1 MQVTLSEENIL
12 PPFFLSKLVN
22 NNTNLNLNIASY
34 FLNILAPPD
43 VLTWFTTGAPI
54 TKTIKRLGLTKHHR
68 KKVERT
74 WHMVN
79 WCK

>member
-1 MQVTLSEENIL
+1 MIL
-12 PPFFLSKLVN
+12 LEQNRPQPKHLSKLEN

-43 VLTWFTTGAPI
+43 VMTRFTTGDPRK
-54 TKTIKRLGLTKHHR
+54 KTIKHLGITKHHR
-68 KKVERT
+68 ETLERT
-74 WHMVN
+74 CHVVN